1 MAIVK
6 ESPIGVV
13 SGKLGQ
19 IAGGK
24 WKGINYLRVIPAS
37 IANPRTPKQLSV
49 RMKFSV
55 MSAFISPIRH
65 FLKIGYKNWAIQMT
79 PANAAFSYN
88 IKNAIQGTYPNF
100 TIDYP
105 NALVSRGEVAPA
117 LNPAAASTVVHTVL
131 FTWDDNTGEI
141 GAAVTDKTLLL
152 VYNPEKNQSVAINE
166 LATRADGTEAITV
179 PDSFSGDL
187 VHCYIAFTD
196 QDAFDVSNSMY
207 AGAVTVA

>member
-24 WKGINYLRVIPAS
+24 WKGINYLRVLPGS
-37 IANPRTPKQLSV
+37 VANPQTLKQLTQ
-49 RMKFSV
+49 RQKFSV
-55 MSAFISPIRH
+55 TIGFINPIRQ
-65 FLKIGYKNWAIQMT
+65 FLKIGFKNYAVQMT
-79 PANAAFSYN
+79 PANAAFSWN
-88 IKNAIQGTYPNF
+88 IEHAILGTYPNF

-117 LNPAAASTVVHTVL
+117 LNQAAASTVAGTIA

-141 GAAVTDKTLLL
+141 KGLSTDKTLLL
-152 VYNPEKNQSVAINE
+152 AYNPAKHQSVAIIE
-166 LATRADGTEAITV
+166 LAERADGTQTITV

-187 VHCYIAFTD
+187 VQCYIAFTG
-196 QDAFDVSNSMY
+196 QDGIDVSNSMF
-207 AGAVTVA
+207 AGAVTVL

>member
-37 IANPRTPKQLSV
+37 IANPRTDKQLTV
-49 RMKFSV
+49 RQKFSV
-55 MSAFISPIRH
+55 TTRFIKATRQ
-65 FLKIGYKNWAIQMT
+65 FLKIGFKNLAVEMT
-79 PANAAFSYN
+79 PANAAFRYN
-88 IKNAIQGTYPNF
+88 INNALQGTYPNIS
-100 TIDYP
+100 IDYP
-105 NALVSRGEVAPA
+105 NALVSSGEVAPA
-117 LNPAAASTVVHTVL
+117 LNQATASTVAATVQ
-131 FTWDDNTGEI
+131 FSWDNNTDEVN
-141 GAAVTDKTLLL
+141 AAATDQTLLL
-152 VYNPEKNQSVAINE
+152 VYNPVKKQSVSFINHT
-166 LATRADGTEAITV
+166 TRADGTQSVIV
-179 PDSFSGDL
+179 PNSFSGDL

-196 QDAFDVSNSMY
+196 KDTIDVSNSKY